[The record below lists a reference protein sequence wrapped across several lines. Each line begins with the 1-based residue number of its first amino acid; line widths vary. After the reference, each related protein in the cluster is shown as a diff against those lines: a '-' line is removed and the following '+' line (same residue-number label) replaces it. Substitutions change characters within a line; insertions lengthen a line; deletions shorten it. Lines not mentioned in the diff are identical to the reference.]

1 MAPTL
6 ERTETDSLYCNPTED
21 GGSIKAP
28 PSIKSVKSTT
38 SSTSSTKSGSQST
51 KSRSTTKSK
60 SSTSSIPKSANWKAA
75 TDPLGMSS
83 KAVGPGFMP
92 MFSTHLYS
100 PGFQVPTAQAAVAA
114 NPKAYQSRQL
124 KFVEKKRTGSS
135 AASTK
140 SGKSEKSG
148 KSGKSG
154 KSEKTG
160 PSSSDKSVKSSSSS
174 TKSTFLSSFT
184 GSFSTQGDS
193 ESSMDKKIPETIEE
207 TEPPK
212 IEEATKETEVPKE
225 PESGSNPSDSK
236 PSSTPLTG
244 ELTVVVEDHS
254 SHNNSVHP
262 FDNPASS
269 PIAALRRPSIAES
282 LRRPSIAESISN
294 LQLPTQQL
302 QHTPNELLLRRV
314 TIWEYIGRVH
324 QGKIAYYNT
333 IMLTEADLRK
343 YYTPDHFQKRAHQY
357 FFLGTSIANVLD
369 IPRLSDYAKSLSMVL
384 QEYEHYLS
392 LESKSKKNFF
402 RGGKKLSD
410 GRSFEETEEY
420 AHFEIRTV
428 PFEMDYIIIFAT
440 LCDMISIAYKKFDTH
455 KANAVIDSDVFH
467 KIDVRLKKILNTATK
482 ELENL
487 TREAIH
493 EELKSLDPLA
503 SFIMEWDQ

>member
-343 YYTPDHFQKRAHQY
+343 YYTPDHFQKR
-357 FFLGTSIANVLD
+357 
-369 IPRLSDYAKSLSMVL
+369 
-384 QEYEHYLS
+384 
-392 LESKSKKNFF
+392 
-402 RGGKKLSD
+402 GGKKLSD